1 MVFDCDT
8 YGYSKI
14 TSKENVY
21 ISNSYLMYVTD
32 EPEYSLAIIMELTN
46 GYTVIIQEQDSV
58 FNAPSSATCDYESFE
73 FNIDDIDISS
83 DTVEVEDYD
92 IDHYVNEYVYA
103 DVDDSLILR
112 EGPSTDYEQILKI
125 QNGEAMY
132 AYYAV
137 VNFRGYCW
145 YYVDYNGVQG
155 YVLSKYT
162 TN

>member
-1 MVFDCDT
+1 MVILFIIIIIFLLLIC
-8 YGYSKI
+8 SRLI
-14 TSKENVY
+14 
-21 ISNSYLMYVTD
+21 
-32 EPEYSLAIIMELTN
+32 AIIDHLV
-46 GYTVIIQEQDSV
+46 GIIVILVIIIAILAFKGTFS
-58 FNAPSSATCDYESFE
+58 NNSAENSTVNTQSEMVYEYETEEEKNTYSE
-73 FNIDDIDISS
+73 ALNENS
-83 DTVEVEDYD
+83 DD

-103 DVDDSLILR
+103 NVDDSLILR